1 MTLRDIGRNENRAGP
16 EPRPEGAKRPE
27 RAARAGPTH
36 PAIFEGAAFR
46 CRHHPLTQQFRFKA
60 QWFV

>member
-1 MTLRDIGRNENRAGP
+1 MTLRDIRRHENRAGL

-36 PAIFEGAAFR
+36 PAVFEGAAFR
-46 CRHHPLTQQFRFKA
+46 CRPNPFSQRLSFTAKQSL
-60 QWFV
+60 